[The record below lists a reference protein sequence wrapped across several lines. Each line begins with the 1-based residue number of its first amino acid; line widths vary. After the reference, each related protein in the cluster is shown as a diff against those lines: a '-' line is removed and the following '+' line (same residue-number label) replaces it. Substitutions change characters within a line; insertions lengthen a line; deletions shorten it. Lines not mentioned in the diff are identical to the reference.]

1 MNSPRWRARNDH
13 IRFGNADRNGDQYEK
28 DTTTKTRQ
36 LRKHDMKLMQ
46 FNWKNQLFTMEY
58 RKEFEL
64 KHGKRRWKKVKE
76 DGKTY
81 YQMLN
86 KTTTN

>member
-1 MNSPRWRARNDH
+1 MNTFIIAMLIATVISMIK
-13 IRFGNADRNGDQYEK
+13 IRQLKHD
-28 DTTTKTRQ
+28 Q
-36 LRKHDMKLMQ
+36 LRKHMKLMQ

-76 DGKTY
+76 NGKTY
-81 YQMLN
+81 YQMLKHDN
-86 KTTTN
+86 TN